1 MKGPEEKRYRAKYF
15 FLNAWKHSSYDAKSQ
30 LHIPIVQLHIPIVQ
44 LIPSRINIFGEPYK
58 DSSEMLKAKAESLEE
73 WKEKLFLLTNEFQDI
88 AYFS

>member
-15 FLNAWKHSSYDAKSQ
+15 FLNAWKHSSYDAKS
-30 LHIPIVQLHIPIVQ
+30 QLHIPIVQ